1 MTIATRIP
9 EHLVEEI
16 RERVNIVDVISPYVQ
31 LKKQGRNLFGLCP
44 FHDERTP
51 SFSVN
56 EDKQIYHCFSCGR
69 GGNVFSFIM
78 DIDNATFPQAVAK
91 VAPFAGVDL
100 DASYTADEP
109 TETVDPQTKALR
121 SLYADATKLYHHL
134 LVNTDAG
141 DTALTYLH
149 ERGLD
154 DGTID
159 AFMLG
164 YAPENDVLYNYFNE
178 QGVDYQLLRAS
189 ELFIEWDDGSLH
201 DRFTNRVLFTIRD
214 AAGHPIAFSGRRL
227 SNDDSQA
234 KYMNSPESPLF
245 NKSQELFN
253 LDLAKG
259 AIRKQ
264 KQVVLFEGFM
274 DVIAA
279 FQAGVQNGVASM
291 GTSLT
296 TEQVQVLSRMA
307 DKISISYDADDA
319 GQRATKRALDLVAQN
334 GKMAATVVHIPD
346 NQDPDEFLRA
356 NDVSAFLNVL
366 SHNTEDPIAFNIR
379 YLRMGRD
386 LTNQTEMFA
395 YVSDVLGTIATVT
408 EPIMRATYLRQIG
421 EEFNIGLDALQDQLR
436 PLLLQQQARRSNPRR
451 SNNKRPRQSERVA
464 DADFGAAPYDEW
476 QDSAPAPVP
485 APVAPTISR
494 VEQAERMLLA
504 WMLQDNDV
512 WLQVTNTPD
521 FTFAD
526 VPYETI
532 MMLASGYRSE
542 HGNQPITDMAGFMD
556 YVQKAD
562 LTRILATLDTYAP
575 ELFTDRTQVDE
586 YIQFISHDAP
596 LSDRINRLQ
605 RQIKE
610 ANQMH
615 NDALVAQLSVEY
627 LAALREQQTH
637 K

>member
-1 MTIATRIP
+1 
-9 EHLVEEI
+9 
-16 RERVNIVDVISPYVQ
+16 
-31 LKKQGRNLFGLCP
+31 
-44 FHDERTP
+44 
-51 SFSVN
+51 
-56 EDKQIYHCFSCGR
+56 
-69 GGNVFSFIM
+69 
-78 DIDNATFPQAVAK
+78 
-91 VAPFAGVDL
+91 
-100 DASYTADEP
+100 
-109 TETVDPQTKALR
+109 
-121 SLYADATKLYHHL
+121 
-134 LVNTDAG
+134 
-141 DTALTYLH
+141 
-149 ERGLD
+149 
-154 DGTID
+154 
-159 AFMLG
+159 
-164 YAPENDVLYNYFNE
+164 
-178 QGVDYQLLRAS
+178 
-189 ELFIEWDDGSLH
+189 
-201 DRFTNRVLFTIRD
+201 
-214 AAGHPIAFSGRRL
+214 
-227 SNDDSQA
+227 
-234 KYMNSPESPLF
+234 
-245 NKSQELFN
+245 
-253 LDLAKG
+253 
-259 AIRKQ
+259 
-264 KQVVLFEGFM
+264 
-274 DVIAA
+274 
-279 FQAGVQNGVASM
+279 
-291 GTSLT
+291 
-296 TEQVQVLSRMA
+296 
-307 DKISISYDADDA
+307 
-319 GQRATKRALDLVAQN
+319 
-334 GKMAATVVHIPD
+334 
-346 NQDPDEFLRA
+346 
-356 NDVSAFLNVL
+356 
-366 SHNTEDPIAFNIR
+366 
-379 YLRMGRD
+379 
-386 LTNQTEMFA
+386 
-395 YVSDVLGTIATVT
+395 
-408 EPIMRATYLRQIG
+408 RQIG

-451 SNNKRPRQSERVA
+451 SNNKRPGQSERVA
-464 DADFGAAPYDEW
+464 DADFGATPYDEW

-575 ELFTDRTQVDE
+575 ELFTDRSQVDE

>member
-1 MTIATRIP
+1 M
-9 EHLVEEI
+9 
-16 RERVNIVDVISPYVQ
+16 
-31 LKKQGRNLFGLCP
+31 C
-44 FHDERTP
+44 
-51 SFSVN
+51 
-56 EDKQIYHCFSCGR
+56 
-69 GGNVFSFIM
+69 
-78 DIDNATFPQAVAK
+78 
-91 VAPFAGVDL
+91 
-100 DASYTADEP
+100 
-109 TETVDPQTKALR
+109 
-121 SLYADATKLYHHL
+121 
-134 LVNTDAG
+134 
-141 DTALTYLH
+141 
-149 ERGLD
+149 
-154 DGTID
+154 
-159 AFMLG
+159 
-164 YAPENDVLYNYFNE
+164 
-178 QGVDYQLLRAS
+178 YQ
-189 ELFIEWDDGSLH
+189 
-201 DRFTNRVLFTIRD
+201 
-214 AAGHPIAFSGRRL
+214 
-227 SNDDSQA
+227 
-234 KYMNSPESPLF
+234 
-245 NKSQELFN
+245 
-253 LDLAKG
+253 
-259 AIRKQ
+259 
-264 KQVVLFEGFM
+264 
-274 DVIAA
+274 
-279 FQAGVQNGVASM
+279 
-291 GTSLT
+291 
-296 TEQVQVLSRMA
+296 
-307 DKISISYDADDA
+307 
-319 GQRATKRALDLVAQN
+319 
-334 GKMAATVVHIPD
+334 
-346 NQDPDEFLRA
+346 
-356 NDVSAFLNVL
+356 
-366 SHNTEDPIAFNIR
+366 HNTEDPIAFNIR

-408 EPIMRATYLRQIG
+408 EPIMRETYLRQIG

-575 ELFTDRTQVDE
+575 ELFTDRSQVDE